1 MMEDRNAKPPQPPPP
16 REIPESQRL
25 RQHPRDRFAAP
36 QHHYDL
42 DEVAAKLKQELEAGQ
57 AGHRQQTLYKHGP
70 TTVALYLFGHLTRLP
85 PHRAQ
90 GVVIMHLL
98 EGHVQ
103 VKAGGGAESEA
114 HDLHTGQLLVLA
126 PGVEHDVVAMM
137 ESRMLLTVCLDASA
151 ANPSP

>member
-1 MMEDRNAKPPQPPPP
+1 MMEDSNAKPPG
-16 REIPESQRL
+16 EIPESQRL
-25 RQHPRDRFAAP
+25 REHPRDRFAAP

-42 DEVAAKLKQELEAGQ
+42 DEVAANLKQELEAGQ
-57 AGHRQQTLYKHGP
+57 AGHRQQTLYKRGP

-103 VKAGGGAESEA
+103 IKAENEV
-114 HDLHTGQLLVLA
+114 HDLRAGQLLVLA

-137 ESRMLLTVCLDASA
+137 VSRMLLTVHLDADA